1 MTKPT
6 ELTETQ
12 PGGIH
17 ERVHT
22 ETHYRAAQFDRA
34 GVDEENRTA
43 ELAFSSEEP
52 VERYFGTEV
61 LDHARASVRLGRMQ
75 DAGPLL
81 VDHDGRDHVGVVES
95 VTIDTDKRGRAVVR
109 FGRGERASEIFNDV
123 LDGIRSK
130 VSVGYRIH
138 GYTVEK
144 GSESQPDLYRVND
157 WEPLEISL
165 VSVPADAT
173 VGVARDL
180 PAAPE
185 KQTPENQKQ
194 ANQPIQTDQRGTK
207 MSDPI
212 ETPAGSSATTAEP
225 VVDVRAIESA
235 ARNGELQ
242 RIRDIQTLGDRHGQQ
257 DLARQFTENGQS
269 LDQFRGAVLSSMGAA
284 PVVDTDASVG
294 LSERDL
300 KDYSFVRAINALANP
315 TDRRAQEAAAFEF
328 ECSAAAAGKTR
339 KQPQGILVPD
349 DVLRH
354 SQRDLSVGTT
364 TAGGHT
370 VATDLLGGSFIELL
384 RNSMALVDAGATVL
398 EGLVGDIAIP
408 RQTGGATA
416 YWVAEAAA
424 VTESQQAF
432 DQVALAPSTLGGMTD
447 YSRKLLLQS
456 SIGIEQFV
464 RNDLATVIALE
475 LDRAGINGSGS
486 GAEPTGILGTSGIGD
501 TAGGTNGLAPAWA
514 HVVDIKS
521 DVAVANAKRG
531 SLRWLLNSATI
542 GKLEKTE
549 KASSTAQFLYDEGT
563 GRLAGFPV
571 IESNQVPSNI
581 SKGTG
586 SNLSALLFGN
596 FADLIIGMW
605 GGLDLLVDPY
615 TGGASGTVRVI
626 AHQDVDVAV
635 RHAASFSAM
644 QDAITT

>member
-1 MTKPT
+1 MTASQKKDKPIT
-6 ELTETQ
+6 DNTRQ
-12 PGGIH
+12 
-17 ERVHT
+17 RVQT
-22 ETHYRAAQFDRA
+22 ETHYRTAQLERA
-34 GVDEENRTA
+34 GVDTENRTA

-52 VERYFGTEV
+52 VERWFGTEV
-61 LDHARASVRLGRMQ
+61 LDHEPASVRLGRLQ

-81 VDHDGRDHVGVVES
+81 VDHDGTDHVGVVEG
-95 VTIDTDKRGRAVVR
+95 VTIDRDKRGRAVVR

-123 LDGIRSK
+123 IDGIRSK
-130 VSVGYRIH
+130 VSVGYRVH
-138 GYTVEK
+138 GYSVEK
-144 GSESQPDLYRVND
+144 GADNAPDLYRMTD
-157 WEPLEISL
+157 WEPLEVSL

-180 PAAPE
+180 TEIEPPPETTTQRGTTMDKNTETAAVVTPAAP
-185 KQTPENQKQ
+185 
-194 ANQPIQTDQRGTK
+194 
-207 MSDPI
+207 
-212 ETPAGSSATTAEP
+212 P
-225 VVDVRAIESA
+225 VDTRAIETA
-235 ARNGELQ
+235 ARTGELQ
-242 RIRDIQTLGDRHGQQ
+242 RIRDIQSLGERHGQT

-269 LDQFRGAVLSSMGAA
+269 VDQFRTAVLENMGTA
-284 PVVDTDASVG
+284 PVVDADASVG
-294 LSERDL
+294 MSERDL

-328 ECSAAAAGKTR
+328 ECSAAASSKTR
-339 KQPQGILVPD
+339 KQPHGILVPD

-354 SQRDLSVGTT
+354 SQRDLSVGTD
-364 TAGGHT
+364 TAGGNT
-370 VATDLLGGSFIELL
+370 VATDLATGSFIELL
-384 RNSMALVDAGATVL
+384 RNSMATVDAGAMVL

-432 DQVALAPSTLGGMTD
+432 DQVALAPNTIGGMTD

-464 RNDLATVIALE
+464 RNDLATVIAIE
-475 LDRAGINGSGS
+475 LDRAGINGSGA

-501 TAGGTNGLAPAWA
+501 VAGGANGLAPAWS
-514 HVVDIKS
+514 HIVDIKS

-531 SLRWLLNSATI
+531 ALRWILNSATI

-549 KASSTAQFLYDEGT
+549 KASSTGQFIYDEGT

-571 IESNQVPSNI
+571 TESNQMPANLT
-581 SKGTG
+581 KGSGTA
-586 SNLSALLFGN
+586 LSALLFGN

-615 TGGASGTVRVI
+615 TGGAAGTVRVI
-626 AHQDVDVAV
+626 AHQDVDIAV
-635 RHAASFSAM
+635 RHAASFAAM
-644 QDAITT
+644 QDAITI